1 MGSERIMTVK
11 KNILIGLGAGC
22 IALCVCNARAEELF
36 DVLAQTYQTNPALQS
51 AQAYLRAVDER
62 VGQAK
67 SGWRPIITLDG
78 NATHAEQKFKNY
90 PGTADF
96 DYDNNQYEAGV
107 TLVQPVFSG
116 FKTVSAVDLAE
127 KTVFATREQTRQT
140 EQQVLLSAAVASVD
154 VIQSRALLDL
164 QKNQEQVLNRHY
176 KSYQKR
182 LKVGDLTGT
191 DVAQSEARL
200 KGAVAARINA
210 QGNLETSVAAFESI
224 VGRKP
229 AENITINEIDSF
241 MPGTLQEVLDAVK
254 QQNPSLKAAEYAMQ
268 AAKENVS
275 LQKGD
280 VMPSVNVI
288 VGAGYQWAQPLPQ
301 IDDHYDG
308 RYWRVG
314 ANLSIPLYQ
323 GGGEYAKIREAKEL
337 ENQARIN
344 YTQVLR
350 ELTMNATQAWE
361 TYQATKA
368 SIDAIK
374 AQIKASKMA
383 LDGVIREADVGSR
396 TVLDVL
402 DAEQE
407 YLNYRV
413 NLVSAERNMTVAALN
428 VLASMGKMT
437 AESLKLKVD
446 IYSYE
451 EHYDDVKNKI
461 IGTGI

>member
-1 MGSERIMTVK
+1 MKKRILL
-11 KNILIGLGAGC
+11 ILAISSL
-22 IALCVCNARAEELF
+22 LCSVHSARAESLF
-36 DVLAQTYQTNPALQS
+36 DVLVKTYQTNPTLQS
-51 AQAYLRAVDER
+51 ARAYLRAVDEK

-67 SGWRPIITLDG
+67 SGWRPVITLDG
-78 NATHAEQKFKNY
+78 NVMHMDQKFKNY

-96 DYDNNQYEAGV
+96 DYDNNQYDAGV

-116 FKTVSAVDLAE
+116 FKTVSAVDYAE
-127 KTVFATREQTRQT
+127 KNVLATREQTRQT
-140 EQQVLLSAAVASVD
+140 EQQVLLAGAIAAVD
-154 VIQSRALLDL
+154 VVQTRALLDL
-164 QKNQEQVLNRHY
+164 QKNQEQVLGRHY

-182 LKVGDLTGT
+182 LKVGDLTNT

-210 QGNLETSVAAFESI
+210 EGNLKTSVAAFESV
-224 VGRKP
+224 VGAKP
-229 AENITINEIDSF
+229 EESISIDDLNAF
-241 MPGTLQEVLDAVK
+241 MPQSLDEVLK
-254 QQNPSLKAAEYAMQ
+254 YMQENNPSLKAAEYAME
-268 AAKENVS
+268 AAGENVS
-275 LQKGD
+275 LQRGD
-280 VMPSVNVI
+280 ILPSVNVI
-288 VGAGYQWAQPLPQ
+288 AGAGYQWAQPLPQ

-308 RYWRVG
+308 SYWRVG
-314 ANLSIPLYQ
+314 ANLSVPLYQ

-344 YTQVLR
+344 YTRTLR
-350 ELTMNATQAWE
+350 DLIKNATQAWE
-361 TYQATKA
+361 TYQTTKA
-368 SIDAIK
+368 SMEAIK

-413 NLVSAERNMTVAALN
+413 SLVSAERNMTVAALN
-428 VLASMGKMT
+428 VLAAMGKMT
-437 AESLKLKVD
+437 ARELKLNVD

-451 EHYDDVKNKI
+451 EHYNEVSGKI

>member
-1 MGSERIMTVK
+1 MKKTFFFGLLTVGLLFSYTK
-11 KNILIGLGAGC
+11 ADAESVFDIL
-22 IALCVCNARAEELF
+22 AR
-36 DVLAQTYQTNPALQS
+36 TYQTNPSLQS

-78 NATHAEQKFKNY
+78 SAMHTDQKFKNY

-96 DYDNNQYEAGV
+96 DYDNNQYEAGIN
-107 TLVQPVFSG
+107 LVQPVFSG
-116 FKTVSAVDLAE
+116 FKTTSATDYAKMSVL
-127 KTVFATREQTRQT
+127 ATRELTRQT

-154 VIQSRALLDL
+154 VVQSRALLEL

-176 KSYQKR
+176 RSYQKR
-182 LKVGDLTGT
+182 MKVGELTKT

-210 QGNLETSVAAFESI
+210 EGMLETAVAAFESI
-224 VGRKP
+224 VGEKP
-229 AENITINEIDSF
+229 ASKISIDEIDSL
-241 MPGTLQEVLDAVK
+241 MPKSLEETLAQVK
-254 QQNPSLKAAEYAMQ
+254 ANNPSLKAAEYAIE
-268 AAKENVS
+268 AASKNVS
-275 LQKGD
+275 LQQGD
-280 VMPSVNVI
+280 IMPSVNI
-288 VGAGYQWAQPLPQ
+288 IAGAGYQWSQPLPQ

-314 ANLSIPLYQ
+314 ANLSVPLYQ
-323 GGGEYAKIREAKEL
+323 GGGEYARIREAKEL
-337 ENQARIN
+337 ENQARIDH
-344 YTQVLR
+344 TRVLR
-350 ELTMNATQAWE
+350 ELTKSATQAWE
-361 TYQATKA
+361 TYQSTKA

-413 NLVSAERNMTVAALN
+413 NLVSAERNMTVAAFNL
-428 VLASMGKMT
+428 LATTGNMT
-437 AESLKLKVD
+437 AEALKLKVD
-446 IYSYE
+446 VYSYE
-451 EHYDDVKNKI
+451 DHFNDVNNKI

>member
-1 MGSERIMTVK
+1 M
-11 KNILIGLGAGC
+11 KNTLLFSM
-22 IALCVCNARAEELF
+22 LSVCVVFSATRTNAQSLF
-36 DVLAQTYQTNPALQS
+36 EVLARTYQTNPTLQS
-51 AQAYLRAVDER
+51 AQAYLRSVDER

-67 SGWRPIITLDG
+67 SGWRPTITLDG
-78 NATHAEQKFKNY
+78 NATHLEQKFKNY

-96 DYDNNQYEAGV
+96 DYDNNQYDASV
-107 TLVQPVFSG
+107 NLVQPVFSG
-116 FKTVSAVDLAE
+116 FKTVSAVDYAKLSVLA
-127 KTVFATREQTRQT
+127 VREQTRQT
-140 EQQVLLSAAVASVD
+140 EQQVLLSAAVAGLD
-154 VIQSRALLDL
+154 VIQAKALLEL

-182 LKVGDLTGT
+182 LKVGELTKT

-210 QGNLETSVAAFESI
+210 EGVLETSIATYESV
-224 VGRKP
+224 VGEKP
-229 AENITINEIDSF
+229 QNEITVDDLKSL
-241 MPGTLQEVLDAVK
+241 MPKSLEETLSYVK
-254 QQNPSLKAAEYAMQ
+254 QNNPSLKAAEYAIE
-268 AAKENVS
+268 AAGKNVS

-280 VMPSVNVI
+280 IMPSVNVI
-288 VGAGYQWAQPLPQ
+288 AGAGYQWAQPLPQ

-314 ANLSIPLYQ
+314 ANLSMPLYQ
-323 GGGEYAKIREAKEL
+323 GGGEYARIREAKEL
-337 ENQARIN
+337 ENQARID
-344 YTQVLR
+344 YTRTLR
-350 ELTMNATQAWE
+350 ELTKQATQAWE
-361 TYQATKA
+361 TYQTTKA
-368 SIDAIK
+368 SIESIK

-413 NLVSAERNMTVAALN
+413 NLVSAERNMTVAAFNL
-428 VLASMGKMT
+428 LATMGTMT
-437 AESLKLKVD
+437 AQSLNLKVD
-446 IYSYE
+446 VYSYE
-451 EHYDDVKNKI
+451 EHFNNVNGKL

>member
-1 MGSERIMTVK
+1 MK
-11 KNILIGLGAGC
+11 KTILFSFAVLAFGCANAGA
-22 IALCVCNARAEELF
+22 ESLF
-36 DVLAQTYQTNPALQS
+36 DVLAKTYQSSPVLQS
-51 AQAYLRAVDER
+51 SQAYLRSVDER
-62 VGQAK
+62 IGQAK
-67 SGWRPIITLDG
+67 SGWRPVITLDG
-78 NATHAEQKFKNY
+78 NAMHTDQKFKNY

-96 DYDNNQYEAGV
+96 DYDNNQYDVGV
-107 TLVQPVFSG
+107 NLVQPVFSG
-116 FKTVSAVDLAE
+116 FKTASAVDYAE
-127 KTVFATREQTRQT
+127 KSVLAAREQTRQT
-140 EQQVLLSAAVASVD
+140 EQQVLLSAAIATVD
-154 VIQSRALLDL
+154 VVQGRALLDL

-182 LKVGDLTGT
+182 LKVGELTKT

-210 QGNLETSVAAFESI
+210 EGNLETSVATFESI
-224 VGRKP
+224 VGEKP
-229 AENITINEIDSF
+229 AADISINDFENL
-241 MPGTLQEVLDAVK
+241 MPKSLEETLTYVK
-254 QQNPSLKAAEYAMQ
+254 QNNPALKAAEYAAA

-275 LQKGD
+275 LQQGD
-280 VMPSVNVI
+280 VLPSVNVI
-288 VGAGYQWAQPLPQ
+288 AGAGYQWSQPLPQ

-314 ANLSIPLYQ
+314 ANLSVPLYQ

-337 ENQARIN
+337 ENQARID
-344 YTQVLR
+344 YTQKLR
-350 ELTMNATQAWE
+350 TLTKEATQAWDI
-361 TYQATKA
+361 YQTTKA
-368 SIDAIK
+368 SIEAIK

-428 VLASMGKMT
+428 LLSTMGKMT
-437 AESLKLKVD
+437 AQSLDLKVD
-446 IYSYE
+446 VYSYE
-451 EHYDDVKNKI
+451 EHYDDVKNKL